1 MGSDR
6 GLLFNNVGSVP
17 AESSQPPGSG
27 LEVEF
32 AQRSDPGRV
41 RGHNEDYLGHIAPAT
56 PARARSHGW
65 LFAVADGVG
74 GHDKGEVASRV
85 AIETLTSGFQEAVG
99 GESHLSLLQR
109 LVQAANLQVYE
120 TGRAASPGGTAMATT
135 VVACALRYDRA
146 AIAHVGD
153 SRCYLVRRG
162 HASLLTRDHTVV
174 NDQVRLGILNAKE
187 AARSERRHLLSRSL
201 GTDMFVG
208 VETSDYQVFPGDL
221 LVLCS
226 DGLHGALANEE
237 ISSLA
242 GRAAELA
249 TAAERL
255 VALANERDGSDN
267 ISVQLIRVRAVERV
281 GMYRGRPYKLR

>member
-1 MGSDR
+1 MSSPR
-6 GLLFNNVGSVP
+6 RLPVKPVSTVP
-17 AESSQPPGSG
+17 ENTNPSASSG

-32 AQRSDPGRV
+32 AQLSDPGRV
-41 RGHNEDYLGHIAPAT
+41 RGHNEDFLGHIAPES

-74 GHDKGEVASRV
+74 GHDQGEIASRV
-85 AIETLTSGFQEAVG
+85 AIETITAGFRESIAAEA
-99 GESHLSLLQR
+99 HPSLLQR

-120 TGRAASPGGTAMATT
+120 TGRGASPGGVAMATT

-174 NDQVRLGILNAKE
+174 NDQVRLGILSSRE
-187 AARSERRHLLSRSL
+187 AAESERRHLLSRSL

-208 VETSDYQVFPGDL
+208 VETSDHQVLPGDL

-226 DGLHGALANEE
+226 DGLHGAVQNDE
-237 ISSLA
+237 IGSLVGRASDLA
-242 GRAAELA
+242 G
-249 TAAERL
+249 AAERL

-267 ISVQLIRVRAVERV
+267 ISVQLIRVRSVERV

>member
-1 MGSDR
+1 MSSHR
-6 GLLFNNVGSVP
+6 GLLFNTVGSAS
-17 AESSQPPGSG
+17 AESSEPPSSG

-41 RGHNEDYLGHIAPAT
+41 RGHNEDYLGHIAPET
-56 PARARSHGW
+56 PARVRSHGW

-85 AIETLTSGFQEAVG
+85 AIEALTGGFQEAVA

-120 TGRAASPGGTAMATT
+120 TGRAASPGGTPMATT

-187 AARSERRHLLSRSL
+187 AAQSERRHLLSRSL

-208 VETSDYQVFPGDL
+208 VETSDHQVFPGDL

-226 DGLHGALANEE
+226 DGLHGALAKEE
-237 ISSLA
+237 ISSVA
-242 GRAAELA
+242 GRASDLT

-281 GMYRGRPYKLR
+281 GMYRGRPYKLL